1 MDLEK
6 VLRHVPDFPKKGI
19 DFIDITT
26 VLQDALA
33 FRTAIDK
40 LAELV
45 APIDFDIVI
54 GAESRGF
61 IVGAPLAYATGR
73 GFAPVRKKG
82 KLPFQT
88 IKTTY
93 QLEYGTDVLEIH
105 IDAVK
110 PGDRVLVV
118 DDLLATG
125 GTAMAN
131 IRLAEQLGGTVVG
144 ALFFIELE
152 DLGGR
157 AKLDGYP
164 VFSLIKTREQLPDY
178 DNDPPLDD

>member
-6 VLRHVPDFPKKGI
+6 VLRHIPDFPKKGI

-33 FRTAIDK
+33 FRTAIDR
-40 LAELV
+40 LAEMV

-54 GAESRGF
+54 GSESRGF

-82 KLPFQT
+82 KLPYQT
-88 IKTTY
+88 IQASY
-93 QLEYGTDVLEIH
+93 QLEYGTDILEIH
-105 IDAVK
+105 VDAIK

-125 GTAMAN
+125 GTALAN
-131 IRLAEQLGGTVVG
+131 IQLAEQLGGTVVG
-144 ALFFIELE
+144 TLFFIEIE

-157 AKLDGYP
+157 ARLAGYP
-164 VFSLIKTREQLPDY
+164 VFSLIRTREQLPAQTNAPDT
-178 DNDPPLDD
+178 

>member
-26 VLQDALA
+26 VLQDAFA

-40 LAELV
+40 MADLV
-45 APIDFDIVI
+45 EMVDFDIVI
-54 GAESRGF
+54 GSESRGF

-82 KLPFQT
+82 KLPYQT
-88 IKTTY
+88 IQTTY
-93 QLEYGTDVLEIH
+93 ELEYGSDILEMH
-105 IDAVK
+105 IDAIK

-125 GTAMAN
+125 GTALAN
-131 IRLAEQLGGTVVG
+131 IRLAEQLGGVIAGTV
-144 ALFFIELE
+144 FFIELE

-157 AKLDGYP
+157 ARLEGYP
-164 VFSLIKTREQLPDY
+164 VYSLIKTREQLPAD
-178 DNDPPLDD
+178 